1 MKNYKHLLLLIC
13 NCVSLAMGVAV
24 IVFYI
29 MNIEVKE
36 VLFMLSLGTVLQSII
51 LLSMSLGKNKK

>member
-1 MKNYKHLLLLIC
+1 
-13 NCVSLAMGVAV
+13 MGVAV

-51 LLSMSLGKNKK
+51 LLSMSLNKNKK